1 MVSVCTALYYT
12 SLAYGT
18 QNEIAVEVFSTAQ
31 PAQIPTV
38 DDALAFCMTDTQY
51 SLSLESFSVAAVV
64 SGGDQ
69 LAAPVGQAGVLS
81 SQGFTTQP
89 GQLEDILDGSPHHDA
104 RRLETRY
111 VHHASS
117 SVRLAGI
124 RQLQP
129 DGPQTAGSG
138 HGQATVSRTKAI
150 SPSGWRQCYP
160 EARPSR

>member
-81 SQGFTTQP
+81 SQGSQHSRGSLRTFSTAALITTLADWRQGTCTMLQVP
-89 GQLEDILDGSPHHDA
+89 YAWQASG
-104 RRLETRY
+104 
-111 VHHASS
+111 SS
-117 SVRLAGI
+117 SPTVHKLQAAGM
-124 RQLQP
+124 
-129 DGPQTAGSG
+129 G
-138 HGQATVSRTKAI
+138 K
-150 SPSGWRQCYP
+150 
-160 EARPSR
+160 RP